1 MVTNAKSTMSRA
13 TTLCA
18 LAASVA
24 LAGCGSVRPAEEA
37 RADIYDD
44 RDHLEQQL
52 LQGSTLNSR
61 PSAVKTV
68 DGIYYAGKP
77 FKLSERQFLPAIFDQ
92 QFIFSQMQPIT
103 LQELLSLV
111 SAEIGYRVTLTS
123 DALDFMKGTRS
134 RGSAATGS
142 GAIAGGADITDFNA
156 DEGPVEASI
165 FDQVDEAGSGVSATN
180 IKFSFRHEGS
190 LSALFDRV
198 TSKADLF
205 WEFRDNQIFV
215 FRTISK
221 TLVLDVL
228 PTETSLKST
237 VTTNRRTADDAG
249 GRSQSGQDVES
260 AYDSGEVYDQIE
272 EALTSMLSQ
281 NGAIRINRSLGSV
294 TVRDTPRVI
303 GEIESYVSDMNRI
316 ANRNIGMRIQVYEV
330 SIEKTSDFAADLD
343 VLFSGSD
350 RISASLDGSFTSGL
364 PVNIAA
370 GVVNP
375 ESRFAN
381 SVAQLR
387 SEGRD
392 VDLSTLT
399 DHFTITK
406 NGQPA
411 PIQLVNEKD
420 YLESVERS
428 TDGQGN
434 QSVSLTPGKALEGI
448 TINAL
453 PRILS
458 DNSVDLVMT
467 VDMSNVNGIDQI
479 TVGAGDNE
487 SAIQLTDID
496 SRTIS
501 RTLNIKNGQGIM
513 IAGLARTERES
524 QQAGIFGS
532 NLWFAGGRKGGG
544 ERQIISVVMVTPY
557 VMER

>member
-1 MVTNAKSTMSRA
+1 M
-13 TTLCA
+13 
-18 LAASVA
+18 
-24 LAGCGSVRPAEEA
+24 
-37 RADIYDD
+37 
-44 RDHLEQQL
+44 
-52 LQGSTLNSR
+52 
-61 PSAVKTV
+61 
-68 DGIYYAGKP
+68 
-77 FKLSERQFLPAIFDQ
+77 
-92 QFIFSQMQPIT
+92 
-103 LQELLSLV
+103 
-111 SAEIGYRVTLTS
+111 
-123 DALDFMKGTRS
+123 
-134 RGSAATGS
+134 
-142 GAIAGGADITDFNA
+142 
-156 DEGPVEASI
+156 
-165 FDQVDEAGSGVSATN
+165 
-180 IKFSFRHEGS
+180 
-190 LSALFDRV
+190 
-198 TSKADLF
+198 
-205 WEFRDNQIFV
+205 
-215 FRTISK
+215 
-221 TLVLDVL
+221 
-228 PTETSLKST
+228 
-237 VTTNRRTADDAG
+237 
-249 GRSQSGQDVES
+249 
-260 AYDSGEVYDQIE
+260 
-272 EALTSMLSQ
+272 
-281 NGAIRINRSLGSV
+281 
-294 TVRDTPRVI
+294 
-303 GEIESYVSDMNRI
+303 
-316 ANRNIGMRIQVYEV
+316 
-330 SIEKTSDFAADLD
+330 
-343 VLFSGSD
+343 LFSGSD

-544 ERQIISVVMVTPY
+544 VRQIISVVMVTPY